1 MEYGIS
7 GDVEL
12 TDKTEMH
19 RTFSSKNLKEKDH
32 LEDLGL
38 DRRRILRLIL
48 NKWDVRVSTVRTWLG
63 IWTR

>member
-1 MEYGIS
+1 MNDEWSEYEIS

-19 RTFSSKNLKEKDH
+19 RTFLSKNLKEKDH

-38 DRRRILRLIL
+38 DRRS
-48 NKWDVRVSTVRTWLG
+48 K
-63 IWTR
+63 